1 MSLSYATEKQV
12 AVAAV
17 RRACALTASVFNK
30 LVRNETL
37 TKDDKSPVTGA
48 STSPASQSGRLC
60 LSFAPVCLLVGDFSA
75 QAVINTILTRAF
87 PDDKIV
93 GEEDA
98 ADLRE
103 ESGVALRNRIVELAN
118 ETLTAPLQPD
128 ERESWGLGPGYAQ
141 TPEQIM
147 DVIDRGN
154 YTGGRTGRTFTII

>member
-1 MSLSYATEKQV
+1 MHTVIAYT
-12 AVAAV
+12 
-17 RRACALTASVFNK
+17 
-30 LVRNETL
+30 
-37 TKDDKSPVTGA
+37 
-48 STSPASQSGRLC
+48 
-60 LSFAPVCLLVGDFSA
+60 VGDYAA
-75 QAVINTILTRAF
+75 QAVVNTILSKAF

-128 ERESWGLGPGYAQ
+128 ERESWGLGPGHAQ
-141 TPEQIM
+141 TPGQIM

-154 YTGGRTGRTFTII
+154 HTGGSTGRMFVFIL